1 MNKIIRTVLLIIV
14 FVGVLLSYK
23 TVIAQHIIDCN
34 ASYNIK
40 VFAKCKVTEKWDSSQ
55 WSAFEYV
62 IERES
67 NWIYIA
73 DNPHSSAYGLPQAMT
88 SLHDLPEDYMTN
100 PRSQI
105 LWAINYIS
113 ERYENPKK
121 TKVYWNANQHY

>member
-55 WSAFEYV
+55 WSAFDYI

-67 NWIYIA
+67 NWIYTA
-73 DNPHSSAYGLPQAMT
+73 DNPNSSAYGLPQAMT

-100 PRSQI
+100 PQSQI
-105 LWAINYIS
+105 EWAIEYI
-113 ERYENPKK
+113 EDRYSTPKK
-121 TKVYWNANQHY
+121 AQNYWNANKHY

>member
-1 MNKIIRTVLLIIV
+1 MNKIIRTVILIIV

-55 WSAFEYV
+55 WSAFDYI

-67 NWIYIA
+67 NWNYKA
-73 DNPHSSAYGLPQAMT
+73 DNPNSSAYGLPQAMT

-121 TKVYWNANQHY
+121 TKVYWNDNKHY

>member
-1 MNKIIRTVLLIIV
+1 MRLFIRTVLLALLYIA
-14 FVGVLLSYK
+14 VLLSYK

-55 WSAFEYV
+55 WSAFDYI

-67 NWIYIA
+67 NWIYTA
-73 DNPHSSAYGLPQAMT
+73 DNPNSSAYGLPQAMT

-100 PRSQI
+100 PQSQI
-105 LWAINYIS
+105 EWAIEYI
-113 ERYENPKK
+113 EDRYSTPKK
-121 TKVYWNANQHY
+121 AQNYWNANKHY

>member
-1 MNKIIRTVLLIIV
+1 MRLFIRTVLLALLYIA
-14 FVGVLLSYK
+14 VLLSYK

-55 WSAFEYV
+55 WSAFDYI

-67 NWIYIA
+67 NWIYTA
-73 DNPHSSAYGLPQAMT
+73 DNPNSSAYGVPQAMT

-100 PRSQI
+100 PQSQI
-105 LWAINYIS
+105 EWAIEYI
-113 ERYENPKK
+113 EDRYSTPKK
-121 TKVYWNANQHY
+121 AQNYWNANKHY